1 MKITMRIKTID
12 IITNININTKTHE
25 YKTHEYKTHEYKT
38 HEYKTPKL
46 DKTQNKSEIVF

>member
-1 MKITMRIKTID
+1 MKITMRIKTVD
-12 IITNININTKTHE
+12 IITNIIINT
-25 YKTHEYKTHEYKT
+25 KTHEYKTHEYKT

>member
-25 YKTHEYKTHEYKT
+25 YKT
-38 HEYKTPKL
+38 PKL

>member
-1 MKITMRIKTID
+1 MKITMRIKTVD
-12 IITNININTKTHE
+12 IITNIIINT
-25 YKTHEYKTHEYKT
+25 KTHEYKT